1 MKKKSRINIYLVL
14 LIAGVLTSIILLIL
28 EWTLNIFKDVRFL
41 TTEVIKVILALFQ
54 TLLIA
59 WFISG
64 ELKKNSKITRQAL
77 DLESQGI
84 TGVNRNGIL
93 TYSENSNLF
102 SNAYLIKI
110 MVVCGK
116 NFILKNEN
124 KIINALK
131 RGCEIRL
138 LISKEYSDFVQE
150 ITNQLDALDSK
161 EAERENRQSEEIKFV
176 LNKIQELSTYGKISV
191 RQYNTEYRVPF
202 YLGYFKEEEKV
213 IKGWYNSIIPVCS
226 PRNTIM
232 FKGEFRDEDREN
244 YVEILSDSIKNKN
257 GELEKENY
265 TTRRNNKVRNTIV
278 DLECHFDYLWNTY
291 DDINLKENSL

>member
-1 MKKKSRINIYLVL
+1 MKKKTSINIYLVL
-14 LIAGVLTSIILLIL
+14 LIAGVLTSVILLIL

-124 KIINALK
+124 IIINALK

-138 LISKEYSDFVQE
+138 LIAKEDSDFVQE

-226 PRNTIM
+226 PRKTIM

-244 YVEILSDSIKNKN
+244 YVEILSDSKKNKN

-291 DDINLKENSL
+291 DELKGE